1 MKKHAVIQNTLWLI
15 GGRFVRMVIS
25 MMLGMLTARY
35 LGPSDYG
42 LLNHAAAYTGFFCS
56 VCNLGLDGVL
66 TRELTDAPEKSGEIL
81 GTALVLRGISSILS
95 SVAILC
101 IVSVV
106 DRHDTVMKMT
116 VLLLSLGM
124 VAQTVDFL
132 QYWFQ
137 SRLQS
142 GVTMKVM
149 LASSVVVAGYK
160 LYLLCSGKPV
170 LWFASSSVLEQLL
183 TAKLLFSSYRRSG
196 GSKLKF
202 SREMAGALFRK
213 SCHFILPGLMVAIYA
228 QTDKIM
234 LGHMIG
240 ETEIGYY
247 TAAGSICNA
256 WCFVLTAVIESLYPQ
271 IIRVYRQA
279 SAVFDRRNRQ
289 LYSIVFYISLAV
301 SVLLCLGAK
310 PLVRFL
316 YGDAYIPAAKVLCI
330 LTWHTGFSYLGV
342 ARNPW
347 MVCKNKQQYL
357 LWCYASAAV
366 GNVTLNFLLVPWFGA
381 AGAAVASLAAQVITT
396 MVVPFLIPQ
405 LRENGKLM
413 LEAMALCGIFSKRDG
428 G

>member
-1 MKKHAVIQNTLWLI
+1 MKKHAVIQNALWLI

-170 LWFASSSVLEQLL
+170 LWFASSSMLEQLL

-202 SREMAGALFRK
+202 SREMAGALFQK

-234 LGHMIG
+234 LGKLMG
-240 ETEIGYY
+240 QTEVGYY
-247 TAAGSICNA
+247 AAAGSLCNA
-256 WCFVLTAVIESLYPQ
+256 WCFVLTAMIDSAYPE
-271 IIRVYRQA
+271 IAGAFRRD
-279 SAVFDRRNRQ
+279 SAQFDRENKQ
-289 LYSIVFYISLAV
+289 LYAVCFYLSAAV
-301 SVLLCLGAK
+301 SVLLCVAAE
-310 PLVRFL
+310 PLVGLF
-316 YGDAYIPAAKVLCI
+316 YGNDYLPTVGTLRI